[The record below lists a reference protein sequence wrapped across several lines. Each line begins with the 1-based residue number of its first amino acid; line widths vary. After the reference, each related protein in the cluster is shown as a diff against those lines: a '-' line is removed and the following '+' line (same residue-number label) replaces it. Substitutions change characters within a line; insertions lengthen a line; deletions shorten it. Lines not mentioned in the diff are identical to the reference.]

1 MISTEICVA
10 VRPADRLGVVLRGT
24 KTKTNK
30 FSRSDELNSAMSA
43 SYVIKIYLPD
53 TGRPG
58 KFLYGYKKTEA
69 KVQKAEGG
77 SKTVVSYFF
86 LTSSDKA
93 VRTTLPILG
102 FYGNDDIFE
111 VNLIADDSG
120 EFMKVKLNNGEFK
133 QNYRVLMFHY
143 DRKKFLSS
151 FDEAYSERS
160 LQDNCAVYIAQSL
173 KSEHKREHGESYK
186 KKVTRFSHR
195 LLLAFAAVTST
206 ILKPLS
212 LLFNNTVTYRHCCN
226 WRQCLV
232 DERSH
237 KGFIVLDV
245 LLGIALFLLMSHVQH
260 TGRYFMLFTE
270 FIVNKLRA
278 LLEMLDGS
286 PAGLKL
292 NVQLNNFLLSCFMYH
307 VDLWWNFIRIVEPAI
322 HYIFYPI
329 TAFGL
334 MGFSFQCAM
343 LCDVVTLITL
353 HAHCFYIYAAMLYKL
368 ELYSIRALLRI
379 VLGRRLNVLK
389 SEFFLRF
396 MIQSR

>member
-1 MISTEICVA
+1 MT
-10 VRPADRLGVVLRGT
+10 
-24 KTKTNK
+24 
-30 FSRSDELNSAMSA
+30 AM

-58 KFLYGYKKTEA
+58 KFLYGHKKTEA
-69 KVQKAEGG
+69 KGS

-86 LTSSDKA
+86 LTSSDTA

-120 EFMKVKLNNGEFK
+120 RFMRVKLNNGEFK

-143 DRKKFLSS
+143 NRHQLLNS
-151 FDEAYSERS
+151 FDEAYSERA

-173 KSEHKREHGESYK
+173 KIERKNEHGESYQNK
-186 KKVTRFSHR
+186 LIRCSHR
-195 LLLAFAAVTST
+195 LLLAFTAVTST

-232 DERSH
+232 DERSRN
-237 KGFIVLDV
+237 GFIVLDV

-260 TGRYFMLFTE
+260 TGKYFMVSTE
-270 FIVNKLRA
+270 FVVNKLRA

-292 NVQLNNFLLSCFMYH
+292 NVQLNNFLLGCFMYH

-389 SEFFLRF
+389 SEFFL
-396 MIQSR
+396 